1 MKPQLIPALIASVF
15 ALAACDQAANNAPA
29 PSAPAV
35 ASSNA
40 SATSQ
45 TSEAASA
52 ASSANEAAS
61 AAASQASATAPKA
74 DGSMSTDIR
83 KDNIG
88 GDFTLTDT
96 NGKPLSLS
104 SLKGKVVVLSF
115 GYTHC
120 PDICPTELL
129 TYNDTLKQ
137 LGDDAKNVAVV
148 FVSVDP
154 DRDTPELMKQYV
166 KQFHPDFIG
175 LTDTQGGNELALA
188 KQQWRIISAKADIK
202 SDKLYNVD
210 HSSGTYLLDK
220 QGNAAYFERFGA
232 EAPQIA
238 ADIKKLLAE

>member
-29 PSAPAV
+29 PSAPAA

-40 SATSQ
+40 SAASQ

-52 ASSANEAAS
+52 ASSASEA
-61 AAASQASATAPKA
+61 ASATAPKA

-129 TYNDTLKQ
+129 LYSDTLKQ

-154 DRDTPELMKQYV
+154 ERDTPELMKLYV
-166 KQFHPDFIG
+166 KQFHPDIIG
-175 LTDTQGGNELALA
+175 LTDTTGGNDIALA
-188 KQQWRIISAKADIK
+188 KQLWRIISAKSDIK

-232 EAPQIA
+232 EAPQLV
-238 ADIKKLLAE
+238 ADIKTLLAE

>member
-29 PSAPAV
+29 PSAPAT

-40 SATSQ
+40 SAASQ
-45 TSEAASA
+45 TSETASA
-52 ASSANEAAS
+52 ASSTAE
-61 AAASQASATAPKA
+61 AASQASATAPKA

-88 GDFTLTDT
+88 GDFTLTDGE
-96 NGKPLSLS
+96 GKPFALS

-137 LGDDAKNVAVV
+137 LGDEAKNVAVV

-154 DRDTPELMKQYV
+154 ERDTPELMKLYV
-166 KQFHPDFIG
+166 KQFHPDIIG
-175 LTDTQGGNELALA
+175 LTDTTGGNDIALA
-188 KQQWRIISAKADIK
+188 KQLWRIISAKSDIK

-232 EAPQIA
+232 EAPQLV
-238 ADIKKLLAE
+238 ADIKTLLAE

>member
-29 PSAPAV
+29 PSAPAT

-40 SATSQ
+40 SAASQ

-52 ASSANEAAS
+52 ASSASEA
-61 AAASQASATAPKA
+61 ASATAPKA

-88 GDFTLTDT
+88 GDFTLTDGD
-96 NGKPLSLS
+96 GKPFALS

-137 LGDDAKNVAVV
+137 LGDEAKNVAVV

-166 KQFHPDFIG
+166 KQFNPAFIG
-175 LTDTQGGNELALA
+175 LTDTQGGNEIALA

-202 SDKLYNVD
+202 SEKLYNVD

>member
-29 PSAPAV
+29 PSAPAA

-40 SATSQ
+40 SAASQ

-52 ASSANEAAS
+52 ASSASEA
-61 AAASQASATAPKA
+61 ASATAPKA

-88 GDFTLTDT
+88 GDFTLTDGE
-96 NGKPLSLS
+96 GKPFALS

-137 LGDDAKNVAVV
+137 LGDEAKNVAVV

-166 KQFHPDFIG
+166 KQFNPTFSG
-175 LTDTQGGNELALA
+175 LTDTQGGNEIALA

-202 SDKLYNVD
+202 SEKLYNVD

-232 EAPQIA
+232 EAPHIA

>member
-29 PSAPAV
+29 PSAPTA

-40 SATSQ
+40 SAASQ

-61 AAASQASATAPKA
+61 AAAPQA
-74 DGSMSTDIR
+74 DGNMSTDIR

-88 GDFTLTDT
+88 GDFTLTDSE
-96 NGKPLSLS
+96 GKPFALS

-137 LGDDAKNVAVV
+137 LGDEAKNVAVV

-154 DRDTPELMKQYV
+154 DRDTPDLMKQYV
-166 KQFHPDFIG
+166 KQFNPAFIG
-175 LTDTQGGNELALA
+175 LTDTQGGNEIALA

-202 SDKLYNVD
+202 SEKLYNVD

>member
-40 SATSQ
+40 SAASQ

-52 ASSANEAAS
+52 ASSANEATS
-61 AAASQASATAPKA
+61 AAASQASATAPKT

-88 GDFTLTDT
+88 GDFTLTDGE
-96 NGKPLSLS
+96 GKPFALS

-129 TYNDTLKQ
+129 TYSDTLKQ
-137 LGDDAKNVAVV
+137 LGDEAKNVAVV

>member
-29 PSAPAV
+29 PSAPTA

-40 SATSQ
+40 SAASQ

-52 ASSANEAAS
+52 ASSASEA
-61 AAASQASATAPKA
+61 ASATAPKA

-88 GDFTLTDT
+88 GDFTLTDGE
-96 NGKPLSLS
+96 GKPFALS

-137 LGDDAKNVAVV
+137 LGDEAKNVAVV

-166 KQFHPDFIG
+166 KQFNPAFIG
-175 LTDTQGGNELALA
+175 LTDTQGGNEIALA

-202 SDKLYNVD
+202 SEKLYNVD

>member
-1 MKPQLIPALIASVF
+1 MKYRYLALFAAAALCACSQQNTASD
-15 ALAACDQAANNAPA
+15 AAAP
-29 PSAPAV
+29 
-35 ASSNA
+35 
-40 SATSQ
+40 
-45 TSEAASA
+45 A
-52 ASSANEAAS
+52 ASSAAAS
-61 AAASQASATAPKA
+61 PASAPAADAPAAQPKN
-74 DGSMSTDIR
+74 GGFFGTNVS
-83 KDNIG
+83 KDDIG
-88 GDFTLTDT
+88 GDFTLTDGD
-96 NGKPLSLS
+96 GKPFALS

-137 LGDDAKNVAVV
+137 LGDEAKNVAVV

-166 KQFHPDFIG
+166 KQFNPAFIG
-175 LTDTQGGNELALA
+175 LTDTQGGNEIALA

-202 SDKLYNVD
+202 SEKLYNVD

>member
-29 PSAPAV
+29 PSAPAA

-40 SATSQ
+40 SAASQ

-52 ASSANEAAS
+52 ASSANEA
-61 AAASQASATAPKA
+61 ASATAPKA

-88 GDFTLTDT
+88 GDFTLTDGE
-96 NGKPLSLS
+96 GKPFALS

-137 LGDDAKNVAVV
+137 LGDEAKNVAVV

-166 KQFHPDFIG
+166 KQFNPAFIG
-175 LTDTQGGNELALA
+175 LTDTQGGNEIALA

-202 SDKLYNVD
+202 SEKLYNVD

>member
-29 PSAPAV
+29 PSAPAA

-40 SATSQ
+40 SAASQ

-52 ASSANEAAS
+52 ASSASET
-61 AAASQASATAPKA
+61 ASATAPKA

-88 GDFTLTDT
+88 GDFTLTDGE
-96 NGKPLSLS
+96 GKPFALS

-137 LGDDAKNVAVV
+137 LGDEAKNVAVV

-166 KQFHPDFIG
+166 KQFNPAFIG
-175 LTDTQGGNELALA
+175 LTDTQGG

-202 SDKLYNVD
+202 SEKLYNVD

>member
-29 PSAPAV
+29 PSAPAA

-40 SATSQ
+40 SAASQ

-61 AAASQASATAPKA
+61 AAAPQA
-74 DGSMSTDIR
+74 DGNMSTDIR

-88 GDFTLTDT
+88 GDFTLTDSE
-96 NGKPLSLS
+96 GKPFALS

-137 LGDDAKNVAVV
+137 LGDEAKNVAVV

-154 DRDTPELMKQYV
+154 DRDTPDLMKQYV
-166 KQFHPDFIG
+166 KQFNPAFIG
-175 LTDTQGGNELALA
+175 LTDTQGGNEIALA

-202 SDKLYNVD
+202 SEKLYNVD

>member
-29 PSAPAV
+29 PSAPTA

-40 SATSQ
+40 SAASQ
-45 TSEAASA
+45 TSETASA
-52 ASSANEAAS
+52 ASSTAE
-61 AAASQASATAPKA
+61 AASQASATAPKA

-88 GDFTLTDT
+88 GDFTLTDGD
-96 NGKPLSLS
+96 GKPFALS

-137 LGDDAKNVAVV
+137 LGDEAKNVAVV

-166 KQFHPDFIG
+166 KQFNPAFIG
-175 LTDTQGGNELALA
+175 LTDTQGGNEIALA

-202 SDKLYNVD
+202 SEKLYNVD

>member
-29 PSAPAV
+29 PSAPTA

-40 SATSQ
+40 SAASQ

-61 AAASQASATAPKA
+61 AAAPQA
-74 DGSMSTDIR
+74 DGNMSTDIR

-88 GDFTLTDT
+88 GDFTLTDGE
-96 NGKPLSLS
+96 GKPFALS

-137 LGDDAKNVAVV
+137 LGDEAKNVAVV

-166 KQFHPDFIG
+166 KQFNPACIG
-175 LTDTQGGNELALA
+175 LTDTQGGNEIALA

-202 SDKLYNVD
+202 SEKLYNVD

>member
-1 MKPQLIPALIASVF
+1 MKYKLISALIASAF
-15 ALAACDQAANNAPA
+15 ALSACDSASNNGAAPASNTNNASSTPA
-29 PSAPAV
+29 A
-35 ASSNA
+35 ASNANA
-40 SATSQ
+40 SAP
-45 TSEAASA
+45 
-52 ASSANEAAS
+52 SSAPQ
-61 AAASQASATAPKA
+61 AASQASAAAPKA

-115 GYTHC
+115 GYTNC

-129 TYNDTLKQ
+129 LYSDTLKQ
-137 LGDDAKNVAVV
+137 LGDDAKKVAVV

-154 DRDTPELMKQYV
+154 ERDTPELMKQYV

-232 EAPQIA
+232 EAPQLV
-238 ADIKKLLAE
+238 ADIKTLLAE

>member
-29 PSAPAV
+29 PSAPTA

-40 SATSQ
+40 SAASQ

-61 AAASQASATAPKA
+61 AAAPQA
-74 DGSMSTDIR
+74 DGNMSTDIR

-88 GDFTLTDT
+88 GDFTLTDSE
-96 NGKPLSLS
+96 GKPFALS

-137 LGDDAKNVAVV
+137 LGDEAKNVAVV

-154 DRDTPELMKQYV
+154 ERDTPELMKQYV

-175 LTDTQGGNELALA
+175 LTDTTGGNDVALA
-188 KQQWRIISAKADIK
+188 KQLWRIISAKADIK

>member
-29 PSAPAV
+29 PSAPTA

-40 SATSQ
+40 SAASQ

-61 AAASQASATAPKA
+61 AAAPQA

-88 GDFTLTDT
+88 GDFTLTDGE
-96 NGKPLSLS
+96 GKPFALS

-137 LGDDAKNVAVV
+137 LGDEAKNVAVV

-166 KQFHPDFIG
+166 KQFNPAFIG
-175 LTDTQGGNELALA
+175 LTDTQGGNEIALA

-202 SDKLYNVD
+202 SEKLYNVD

>member
-29 PSAPAV
+29 PSAPTA

-40 SATSQ
+40 SAASQ

-61 AAASQASATAPKA
+61 AAAPQA
-74 DGSMSTDIR
+74 DGNMSTDIR

-88 GDFTLTDT
+88 GDFTLTDSE
-96 NGKPLSLS
+96 GKPFALS

-137 LGDDAKNVAVV
+137 LGDEAKNVAVV

-166 KQFHPDFIG
+166 KQFNPAFIG
-175 LTDTQGGNELALA
+175 LTDTQGGNEIALA

-202 SDKLYNVD
+202 SEKLYNVD

>member
-1 MKPQLIPALIASVF
+1 MKPQIIPALLASAF
-15 ALAACDQAANNAPA
+15 ILTACEQAPSNSPAQTSSTPAAASTA
-29 PSAPAV
+29 SAPAT
-35 ASSNA
+35 SSA
-40 SATSQ
+40 PD
-45 TSEAASA
+45 AASA
-52 ASSANEAAS
+52 ASATAS
-61 AAASQASATAPKA
+61 PASATASQA
-74 DGSMSTDIR
+74 NGDMSVDIR

-88 GDFTLTDT
+88 GDFTLTDG
-96 NGKPLSLS
+96 NGKPMALS

-137 LGDDAKNVAVV
+137 LGDEAKNVAVV
-148 FVSVDP
+148 FVSVDH
-154 DRDTPELMKQYV
+154 DRDSPELMKQYV
-166 KQFHPDFIG
+166 KQFNPAFIG
-175 LTDTQGGNELALA
+175 LTDTQGGNEIALA

-202 SDKLYNVD
+202 SEKLYNVD

>member
-1 MKPQLIPALIASVF
+1 MKPKLIPALIAG
-15 ALAACDQAANNAPA
+15 AWILTACNQAPNNNPSPA
-29 PSAPAV
+29 GSTPAV
-35 ASSNA
+35 AASNA
-40 SATSQ
+40 GAASQ
-45 TSEAASA
+45 TGES
-52 ASSANEAAS
+52 ASSANQAS
-61 AAASQASATAPKA
+61 AAAPQA

-88 GDFTLTDT
+88 GDFTLTDGE
-96 NGKPLSLS
+96 GKPFALS

-120 PDICPTELL
+120 PDTCPTELL

-137 LGDDAKNVAVV
+137 LGDEAKNVAVV

-166 KQFHPDFIG
+166 KQFNPAFIG
-175 LTDTQGGNELALA
+175 LTDTQGGNEIALA

-202 SDKLYNVD
+202 SEKLYNVD

>member
-1 MKPQLIPALIASVF
+1 MKPQLIPALIAS
-15 ALAACDQAANNAPA
+15 ALMLTACNQA
-29 PSAPAV
+29 PSNTPSQASTPA

-40 SATSQ
+40 SAASQ

-52 ASSANEAAS
+52 ASSANE
-61 AAASQASATAPKA
+61 AASQASATAPKA

-88 GDFTLTDT
+88 GDFTLTDGE
-96 NGKPLSLS
+96 GKPFALS

-137 LGDDAKNVAVV
+137 LGDEAKNVAVV

-154 DRDTPELMKQYV
+154 ERDTPELMKQYV

-175 LTDTQGGNELALA
+175 LTDTTGGNDIALA
-188 KQQWRIISAKADIK
+188 KQLWRIISAKADIK
-202 SDKLYNVD
+202 SEKLYNVD

>member
-29 PSAPAV
+29 PSAPAA

-40 SATSQ
+40 SAASQ

-52 ASSANEAAS
+52 ASSASEA
-61 AAASQASATAPKA
+61 ASATAPKA

-88 GDFTLTDT
+88 GDFTLTDGE
-96 NGKPLSLS
+96 GKPFALS

-166 KQFHPDFIG
+166 KQFNPAFIG
-175 LTDTQGGNELALA
+175 LTDTQGGNEIALA

-202 SDKLYNVD
+202 SEKLYNVD

>member
-29 PSAPAV
+29 PSAPAA

-40 SATSQ
+40 SAASQ

-52 ASSANEAAS
+52 ASSANQAS
-61 AAASQASATAPKA
+61 AAAPQA
-74 DGSMSTDIR
+74 DGNMSADIR

-88 GDFTLTDT
+88 GDFTLTDGE
-96 NGKPLSLS
+96 GKPFALS

-137 LGDDAKNVAVV
+137 LGDEAKNVAVV

-166 KQFHPDFIG
+166 KQFNPAFIG
-175 LTDTQGGNELALA
+175 LTDTQGGNEIALA

-202 SDKLYNVD
+202 SEKLYNVD

>member
-29 PSAPAV
+29 PSAPAA
-35 ASSNA
+35 ASSN
-40 SATSQ
+40 
-45 TSEAASA
+45 ASA

-61 AAASQASATAPKA
+61 AAAPQA
-74 DGSMSTDIR
+74 DGNMSTDIR

-88 GDFTLTDT
+88 GDFTLTDSE
-96 NGKPLSLS
+96 GKPFALS

-137 LGDDAKNVAVV
+137 LGDEAKNVAVV

-166 KQFHPDFIG
+166 KQFNPAFIG
-175 LTDTQGGNELALA
+175 LTDTQGGNEIALA

-202 SDKLYNVD
+202 SKKLYNVD

>member
-29 PSAPAV
+29 PSAPTA

-40 SATSQ
+40 SAASQ

-61 AAASQASATAPKA
+61 AAAPQA
-74 DGSMSTDIR
+74 DGNMSTDIR

-88 GDFTLTDT
+88 GDFTLTDGE
-96 NGKPLSLS
+96 GKPFALS

-137 LGDDAKNVAVV
+137 LGDEAKNVAVV

-166 KQFHPDFIG
+166 KQFNPAFIG
-175 LTDTQGGNELALA
+175 LTDTQGGNEIALA

>member
-1 MKPQLIPALIASVF
+1 MKPKLIPALIASVF

-29 PSAPAV
+29 PSAPAA

-40 SATSQ
+40 SAASQ

-52 ASSANEAAS
+52 ASSASEA
-61 AAASQASATAPKA
+61 ASATAPKA

-88 GDFTLTDT
+88 GDFTLTDGE
-96 NGKPLSLS
+96 GKPFALS

-137 LGDDAKNVAVV
+137 LGDEAKNVAVV

-166 KQFHPDFIG
+166 KQFNPAFIG
-175 LTDTQGGNELALA
+175 LTDTQGGNEIALA

-202 SDKLYNVD
+202 SEKLYNVD

>member
-29 PSAPAV
+29 PSAPAA

-40 SATSQ
+40 SAASQ

-52 ASSANEAAS
+52 ASSASEA
-61 AAASQASATAPKA
+61 ASATAPKA

-88 GDFTLTDT
+88 GDFTLTDGE
-96 NGKPLSLS
+96 GKPFALS

-129 TYNDTLKQ
+129 TYSDTLKQ
-137 LGDDAKNVAVV
+137 LGDEAKNVAVV

-166 KQFHPDFIG
+166 KQFNPAFIG
-175 LTDTQGGNELALA
+175 LTDTQGGNEIALA